1 MAARDRARRRC
12 DAGYAMAALLVGM
25 AVMAVMASVAM
36 PAWRALVQRE
46 NEEELV
52 FRGQQYVRAIRLFQ
66 RKYANAF
73 PPSLDL
79 LIDQRFLRKK
89 YKDPVNKNE
98 DFLVLYQGMMQQQ
111 AGGRGAAGAGG
122 PAGALGGES
131 MAGAPP
137 GSAQAGQFAGQPGQV
152 AGQPGAG
159 PRGGIVGVASK
170 STEKSFRVYNGR
182 SVYNEWQFVFVQQ
195 GLPGR
200 GAAAPG
206 GRGMGPGGGRG
217 MQQPGGMGAQ
227 PGGRGMQQGGRGFGP
242 GGRGGRG

>member
-1 MAARDRARRRC
+1 
-12 DAGYAMAALLVGM
+12 MAALLVGM

-36 PAWRALVQRE
+36 PAWRAVIQRE

-79 LIDQRFLRKK
+79 LIEQRFLRKK

-98 DFLVLYQGMMQQQ
+98 DFVVLYQGMMQQQ
-111 AGGRGAAGAGG
+111 AGGRGAAGAPGA
-122 PAGALGGES
+122 AGA
-131 MAGAPP
+131 MAPP
-137 GSAQAGQFAGQPGQV
+137 VAGGIQAGQLGGQPGQV
-152 AGQPGAG
+152 AGQPGVG

-182 SVYNEWQFVFVQQ
+182 TAYNEWQFVFVQQ
-195 GLPGR
+195 GPPGR

-217 MQQPGGMGAQ
+217 MQQQPGGMGAQ